1 MLKLMTTLI
10 ALTAIGV
17 GVKAKNDKINK
28 DLGEVKTNI
37 NVLEQKI
44 VGIECSLDN

>member
-17 GVKAKNDKINK
+17 GVKAKSETFATSSYNPVLSTIEIGCN
-28 DLGEVKTNI
+28 GIKT
-37 NVLEQKI
+37 LK
-44 VGIECSLDN
+44 

>member
-17 GVKAKNDKINK
+17 GVKAKKWKASIKIQPGITTIKNK
-28 DLGEVKTNI
+28 RI
-37 NVLEQKI
+37 IFHQ
-44 VGIECSLDN
+44 